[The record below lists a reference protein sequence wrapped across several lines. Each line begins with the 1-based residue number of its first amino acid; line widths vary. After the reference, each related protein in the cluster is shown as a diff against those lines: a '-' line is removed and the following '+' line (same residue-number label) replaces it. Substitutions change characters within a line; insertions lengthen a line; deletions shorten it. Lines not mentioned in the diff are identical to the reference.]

1 MEGPAAVPTCFRVFA
16 LPSLRGPAGHC
27 TAIPSPLCPHLYLPF
42 SLPSSPLPSLLSFF
56 PSAPPAPSPSCFP
69 HASTVN
75 PGRQAGLH
83 RKGLCPRMGAPVVPR
98 RKRCGANV
106 LLGPRATRES
116 QAVGEVPGGAGRPPR
131 GCRWVAP
138 NEGGVRR
145 GGTRLHASFSS
156 LESLPRTGAAC
167 SVVTRRGVYFYP
179 RIHPSFIKA

>member
-1 MEGPAAVPTCFRVFA
+1 MEGPAAVPTYFRVFA
-16 LPSLRGPAGHC
+16 FPSLRGPAGHC

-83 RKGLCPRMGAPVVPR
+83 RKGLCPRTG
-98 RKRCGANV
+98 
-106 LLGPRATRES
+106 ATRES
-116 QAVGEVPGGAGRPPR
+116 QAVGEVPGGAGRPPQ

-167 SVVTRRGVYFYP
+167 PVITCRGVYFYH
-179 RIHPSFIKA
+179 RIHRSFIKAYVKATKKNH